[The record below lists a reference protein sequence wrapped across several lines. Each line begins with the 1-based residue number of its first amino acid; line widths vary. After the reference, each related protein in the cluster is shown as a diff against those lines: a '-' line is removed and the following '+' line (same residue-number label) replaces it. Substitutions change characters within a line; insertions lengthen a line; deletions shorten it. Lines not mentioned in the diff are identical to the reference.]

1 MLAVI
6 RLGFLLWVVDAHN
19 YSSEASC
26 MMTLD
31 AVRSN
36 LQRVVTWS
44 GATVLRLH
52 IKACRAAGAGQF
64 LV

>member
-26 MMTLD
+26 MMTLG
-31 AVRSN
+31 AARSN

-52 IKACRAAGAGQF
+52 IKKG
-64 LV
+64 V